1 MEPPVWSLL
10 TPAALEWHDTSLTR
24 LVCVRAC
31 IFGRSSVFLCVF
43 KCVFNVHCSVLT
55 CCFVSYTVCL
65 FLYMWIMDFNVNTIH
80 YSPPPASYLYTHCVW
95 VHITVCKSLLTLCSV
110 AMFLI
115 QPLLRG
121 CCERRSNW
129 NSITVPT
136 ERDKWLCVWLERPR
150 TIDGFLQR
158 EGHM

>member
-1 MEPPVWSLL
+1 MLVPLWS
-10 TPAALEWHDTSLTR
+10 TSLILTNTSR
-24 LVCVRAC
+24 PGVTWHLPHPPGVCACVR
-31 IFGRSSVFLCVF
+31 VF
-43 KCVFNVHCSVLT
+43 KFVFYVHCSVLT